1 MPALLFLPN
10 IKCTPVMYKV
20 SYNTYG
26 VTTYI
31 NYVRRLMID
40 ISYLHVY
47 SYSPPGTGG
56 YHASEGDTNVT
67 IDSNAQDDKVVYAAP
82 VQAVN
87 IPHQA
92 VASGEQY
99 AVSTKAVSKTS
110 EEQPPSGQ
118 YHDATH
124 DTKKDTEKVSSLL
137 DLEKSIKFISA
148 LLLALLST
156 TALQPCHEH

>member
-1 MPALLFLPN
+1 MY
-10 IKCTPVMYKV
+10 PVVYK
-20 SYNTYG
+20 SSYG
-26 VTTYI
+26 VTTY
-31 NYVRRLMID
+31 ID

-67 IDSNAQDDKVVYAAP
+67 ADDKVVYAAP

-92 VASGEQY
+92 AASGEQY
-99 AVSTKAVSKTS
+99 AVSTKTVSKTS

-118 YHDATH
+118 YNGATH
-124 DTKKDTEKVSSLL
+124 DTKKDTQGVSSSNSGLMIYIQGV
-137 DLEKSIKFISA
+137 SILNVHTYIYTYIPHAYVFTSILVISY
-148 LLLALLST
+148 
-156 TALQPCHEH
+156 LQYV